1 MLESQTAESLRTK
14 IKEAPHWRV
23 TIRPGTFVEERV
35 RTLSECWRL
44 IELSRVV
51 LRWWDYP
58 HWDGQHQNGKDW
70 IGSWYEYE
78 SYREYWRFYQ
88 SGQFLHL
95 FKFKED
101 GYRDKAAS
109 KAKSDVPALDGFA
122 PSGYLN
128 VVPTLWTITEI
139 FEFAARLVQ
148 QVDFGDFVSL
158 TIQMVGVKDR
168 ALYISDPGR
177 DLSRPYVA
185 SESILGREW
194 TLGTADLLGGTSELA
209 MDAAEWFFE
218 RFQWTSPPR
227 QVLAGDQRKLLGRQF
242 YSGSQ

>member
-1 MLESQTAESLRTK
+1 MLESQTPESLCNK
-14 IKEAPHWRV
+14 IREAPHWRV
-23 TIRPGTFVEERV
+23 VIRPGTFLEERV

-58 HWDGQHQNGKDW
+58 HWDGQHQNNGKDW
-70 IGSWYEYE
+70 IESWYEYE

-101 GYRDKAAS
+101 GYRDKAAE
-109 KAKSDVPALDGFA
+109 KAKSDVPELDGLP

-128 VVPTLWTITEI
+128 VVPALWTITEI
-139 FEFAARLVQ
+139 FEFAARLTQ
-148 QVDFGDFVSL
+148 QADFGGSVSL

-177 DLSRPYVA
+177 DLSRPYIA
-185 SESILGREW
+185 SESTLSKEW
-194 TLGTADLLGGTSELA
+194 IVSTQELLGGASNLSL
-209 MDAAEWFFE
+209 DATEWFLE
-218 RFQWTSPPR
+218 RFHWMNPPR
-227 QVLAGDQRKLLGRQF
+227 QVLADDQRRLLERKF
-242 YSGSQ
+242 